1 MTVQAVKSFFF
12 NNNNNKNFSGLVL
25 EKVNIKKYWNAECCN
40 HVTAVNFPEKNK
52 TKHCSSE
59 KVISIN
65 QHTHSE

>member
-40 HVTAVNFPEKNK
+40 HVTAVNFPEKKNK
-52 TKHCSSE
+52 TL
-59 KVISIN
+59 
-65 QHTHSE
+65 QF